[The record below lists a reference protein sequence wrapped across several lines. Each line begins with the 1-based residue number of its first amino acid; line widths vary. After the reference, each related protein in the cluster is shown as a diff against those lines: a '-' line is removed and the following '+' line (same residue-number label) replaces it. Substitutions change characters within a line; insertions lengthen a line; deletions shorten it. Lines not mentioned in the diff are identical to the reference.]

1 MQGKDLDRIVLG
13 YCLKDKVY
21 LSRIA
26 SSVTG
31 KYFTIEFQK
40 FAGAVIGFYKRY
52 KRVITWNIFEDALK
66 KKKAPLEKTLQYQ
79 RLYDSIISGAYKEDE
94 FDYYYEEF
102 RKKHW
107 SEILKDALGRKNTAG
122 GAIDLLVDQQN
133 PLAAW
138 DKIRGVGLTIEASRA
153 GDEIKRG
160 DIKETIPERIEKY
173 EHVKENPEEGFGLKT
188 GFNALDNATKGL
200 KGGEILVIAGRPGSG
215 KSISSL
221 VIGKN
226 VFKDGKNV
234 LLISIEMPKEQ
245 YELRFDSSY
254 TGLECDKIEL
264 GTLND
269 KEEEEFRSS
278 LKEIKERENWFY
290 TIDTFRCTPLTV
302 EAELE
307 MALQRFVPDVVIIDY
322 LGIMKD
328 DEEQPSDNVEQAQII
343 YKVRMIARKYLIPF
357 IIPVQLNR
365 DLKKR
370 KGTERLSRSDVIG
383 QTADV
388 VIQIEEPDET
398 DEVAKLDSNMVFYI
412 SKNRKGKAGE
422 SFTLYYNPATMTIE
436 DRNDEVSSQFE
447 ELGE

>member
-1 MQGKDLDRIVLG
+1 MQAKDLDRNILG

-21 LSRIA
+21 LARIA
-26 SSVTG
+26 SSITNE
-31 KYFTIEFQK
+31 YFTPEFKK
-40 FAGAVIGFYKRY
+40 FAGAVLTFYKRY
-52 KRVITWNIFEDALK
+52 KKVITWSIFEDALT
-66 KKKAPLEKTLQYQ
+66 KKKAPLEKVLQYQ
-79 RLYDSIISGAYKEDE
+79 RLYDSIISGTYKEEE
-94 FDYYYEEF
+94 FDYHYEEF
-102 RKKHW
+102 RKKYW
-107 SEILKDALGRKNTAG
+107 SELLITALGRKNTTG

-153 GDEIKRG
+153 GEEIKRG
-160 DIKETIPERIEKY
+160 DIKESTGERLDKY
-173 EHVKENPEEGFGLKT
+173 EYVKENPEEGFGLKT
-188 GFNALDNATKGL
+188 GFHPLDEATKGL
-200 KGGEILVIAGRPGSG
+200 KGGEILIIAGRPGSG

-226 VFKDGKNV
+226 IFKDGKNV

-245 YELRFDSSY
+245 YELRFDASY
-254 TGLECDKIEL
+254 TGLETDKIEL
-264 GTLND
+264 GTLD
-269 KEEEEFRSS
+269 EKEEEHYKGC
-278 LKEIKERENWFY
+278 LKEIREKDNWFY

-302 EAELE
+302 EAEIE
-307 MALQRFVPDVVIIDY
+307 MALQRFAPDVVIIDY

-328 DEEQPSDNVEQAQII
+328 DEEQPSDNAEQAQII
-343 YKVRMIARKYLIPF
+343 YKIRMIARKYFIPF

-388 VIQIEEPDET
+388 VIQIEEKDET
-398 DEVAKLDSNMVFYI
+398 DEVAKLDNNMIFFI

-422 SFTLYYNPATMTIE
+422 PFTMYYNPATMTIE
-436 DRNDEVSSQFE
+436 DRDSEITSQFE
-447 ELGE
+447 DLD